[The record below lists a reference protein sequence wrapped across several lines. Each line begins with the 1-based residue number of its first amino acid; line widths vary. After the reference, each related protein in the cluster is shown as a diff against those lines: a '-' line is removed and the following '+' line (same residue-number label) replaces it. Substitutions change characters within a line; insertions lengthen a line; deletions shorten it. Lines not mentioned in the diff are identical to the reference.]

1 MDGNEAA
8 AYVSYAFTEVA
19 TIYPITPSSPM
30 ADHVD
35 AWATNGKKNLF
46 GQPVKLVEMQAES
59 GAAGA
64 MHGSL
69 ETGSLTSTYT
79 ASQGLLLM
87 IPPMYRIAGSQLP
100 GRIKTG
106 FFPKLDIT
114 GNYSYQLEKVE
125 FLPGT
130 DLKHDNY
137 GVEAGLVQNV
147 YSGSAVRKQYDVAKL
162 QHAIA
167 QLSVEH
173 TVDNM
178 IYAADVSYWSV
189 AANRNLYELSE
200 QFVQIVREL
209 YEIVNKRFEEGAISK
224 TDVLMVQNR
233 LKEAEL
239 QLNTNS
245 TNYKTALQ
253 SLNIM
258 MGVEPDAAVV
268 LTDSIQKVL
277 WVPKQEGLNK
287 ALERRADYQS
297 AIMGIEMAKL
307 QTDMARSK
315 YLPQLAVGIKEKYG
329 TTLLN
334 VDGKAQ
340 WATTAYAQINIPV
353 FHWGEM
359 RQNVRLSRTQE
370 WTKELERS
378 QLKDQVSKELNN
390 AWVNVIEISKKLEIV
405 YSSLDIAKDNLTL
418 NTFSYNEGKLPI
430 IDVLSAQVSW
440 LQAYTNVVS
449 VNYQYKVALAE
460 YAKALGGTD
469 R

>member
-1 MDGNEAA
+1 MKK
-8 AYVSYAFTEVA
+8 
-19 TIYPITPSSPM
+19 IYLIVGAM
-30 ADHVD
+30 LWGGIVD
-35 AWATNGKKNLF
+35 AQTLSVEQYRQKVLEYNQDIQKSQQAVNGALY
-46 GQPVKLVEMQAES
+46 
-59 GAAGA
+59 
-64 MHGSL
+64 SL
-69 ETGSLTSTYT
+69 KG
-79 ASQGLLLM
+79 
-87 IPPMYRIAGSQLP
+87 IR
-100 GRIKTG
+100 TG

-137 GVEAGLVQNV
+137 GVEAGLVQHV

>member
-1 MDGNEAA
+1 MKK
-8 AYVSYAFTEVA
+8 
-19 TIYPITPSSPM
+19 IYLIVG
-30 ADHVD
+30 AILWGGIVD
-35 AWATNGKKNLF
+35 AQTLSVEQYRQKVLEYNQDIQKSQQAVNGALY
-46 GQPVKLVEMQAES
+46 
-59 GAAGA
+59 
-64 MHGSL
+64 SL
-69 ETGSLTSTYT
+69 KG
-79 ASQGLLLM
+79 
-87 IPPMYRIAGSQLP
+87 
-100 GRIKTG
+100 IKTG

-114 GNYSYQLEKVE
+114 GNYSYKLEKVE

>member
-1 MDGNEAA
+1 MKK
-8 AYVSYAFTEVA
+8 
-19 TIYPITPSSPM
+19 IYLIVG
-30 ADHVD
+30 AILWGGIVD
-35 AWATNGKKNLF
+35 AQTLSVEQYRQKVLEYNQDIQKSQQAVNGALY
-46 GQPVKLVEMQAES
+46 
-59 GAAGA
+59 
-64 MHGSL
+64 SL
-69 ETGSLTSTYT
+69 KG
-79 ASQGLLLM
+79 
-87 IPPMYRIAGSQLP
+87 
-100 GRIKTG
+100 IKTG

-440 LQAYTNVVS
+440 LQSYTNVVS

>member
-1 MDGNEAA
+1 MKK
-8 AYVSYAFTEVA
+8 
-19 TIYPITPSSPM
+19 IYLIVG
-30 ADHVD
+30 AILWGGIVD
-35 AWATNGKKNLF
+35 AQTLSVEQYRQKVLEYNQDIQKSQQAVNGALY
-46 GQPVKLVEMQAES
+46 
-59 GAAGA
+59 
-64 MHGSL
+64 SL
-69 ETGSLTSTYT
+69 KG
-79 ASQGLLLM
+79 
-87 IPPMYRIAGSQLP
+87 
-100 GRIKTG
+100 IKTG

-378 QLKDQVSKELNN
+378 QLKDQASKELNN

>member
-1 MDGNEAA
+1 MDKNKRNEK
-8 AYVSYAFTEVA
+8 
-19 TIYPITPSSPM
+19 IYLIVG
-30 ADHVD
+30 AILWGGIVD
-35 AWATNGKKNLF
+35 AQTLSVEQYRQKVLEYNQDIQKSQQAVNGALY
-46 GQPVKLVEMQAES
+46 
-59 GAAGA
+59 
-64 MHGSL
+64 SL
-69 ETGSLTSTYT
+69 KG
-79 ASQGLLLM
+79 
-87 IPPMYRIAGSQLP
+87 
-100 GRIKTG
+100 IKTG

-460 YAKALGGTD
+460 YAKALGERTVESVRNNGADTG
-469 R
+469 RR

>member
-1 MDGNEAA
+1 MKK
-8 AYVSYAFTEVA
+8 
-19 TIYPITPSSPM
+19 IYLIVG
-30 ADHVD
+30 AILWGGIVD
-35 AWATNGKKNLF
+35 AQTLSVEQYRQKVLEYNQDIQKSQQAVNGALY
-46 GQPVKLVEMQAES
+46 
-59 GAAGA
+59 
-64 MHGSL
+64 SL
-69 ETGSLTSTYT
+69 KG
-79 ASQGLLLM
+79 
-87 IPPMYRIAGSQLP
+87 
-100 GRIKTG
+100 IKTG

-390 AWVNVIEISKKLEIV
+390 DWVNVIEISKKLEIV

>member
-1 MDGNEAA
+1 MKK
-8 AYVSYAFTEVA
+8 
-19 TIYPITPSSPM
+19 IYLIVG
-30 ADHVD
+30 AILWGGIVD
-35 AWATNGKKNLF
+35 AQTLSVEQYRQKVLEYNQDIQKSQQAVNGALY
-46 GQPVKLVEMQAES
+46 
-59 GAAGA
+59 
-64 MHGSL
+64 SL
-69 ETGSLTSTYT
+69 KG
-79 ASQGLLLM
+79 
-87 IPPMYRIAGSQLP
+87 
-100 GRIKTG
+100 IKTG

-268 LTDSIQKVL
+268 LADSIQKVL

>member
-1 MDGNEAA
+1 MKK
-8 AYVSYAFTEVA
+8 
-19 TIYPITPSSPM
+19 IYLIVG
-30 ADHVD
+30 AILWGGLVD
-35 AWATNGKKNLF
+35 AKTLSVEQYRQKVLEYNQDIQKSQQAVNGALY
-46 GQPVKLVEMQAES
+46 
-59 GAAGA
+59 
-64 MHGSL
+64 SL
-69 ETGSLTSTYT
+69 KG
-79 ASQGLLLM
+79 
-87 IPPMYRIAGSQLP
+87 
-100 GRIKTG
+100 IKTG

>member
-1 MDGNEAA
+1 MKK
-8 AYVSYAFTEVA
+8 
-19 TIYPITPSSPM
+19 IYLIVGAM
-30 ADHVD
+30 LWGGIVD
-35 AWATNGKKNLF
+35 AQTLSVEQYRQKVLEYNQDIQKSQQAVNGALY
-46 GQPVKLVEMQAES
+46 
-59 GAAGA
+59 
-64 MHGSL
+64 SL
-69 ETGSLTSTYT
+69 KG
-79 ASQGLLLM
+79 
-87 IPPMYRIAGSQLP
+87 IR
-100 GRIKTG
+100 TG

-268 LTDSIQKVL
+268 LTYSIQKVL

>member
-1 MDGNEAA
+1 MKK
-8 AYVSYAFTEVA
+8 
-19 TIYPITPSSPM
+19 IYLIVGAM
-30 ADHVD
+30 LWGGIVD
-35 AWATNGKKNLF
+35 AQTLSVEQYRQKVLEYNQDIQKSQQAVNGALY
-46 GQPVKLVEMQAES
+46 
-59 GAAGA
+59 
-64 MHGSL
+64 SL
-69 ETGSLTSTYT
+69 KG
-79 ASQGLLLM
+79 
-87 IPPMYRIAGSQLP
+87 IR
-100 GRIKTG
+100 TG

-390 AWVNVIEISKKLEIV
+390 AWVNVIEISQKLEIV

>member
-1 MDGNEAA
+1 MKK
-8 AYVSYAFTEVA
+8 
-19 TIYPITPSSPM
+19 IYLIVG
-30 ADHVD
+30 AILWGGIVD
-35 AWATNGKKNLF
+35 AQTLSVEQYRQKVLEYNQDIQKSQQAVNGALY
-46 GQPVKLVEMQAES
+46 
-59 GAAGA
+59 
-64 MHGSL
+64 SL
-69 ETGSLTSTYT
+69 KG
-79 ASQGLLLM
+79 
-87 IPPMYRIAGSQLP
+87 
-100 GRIKTG
+100 IKTG

-147 YSGSAVRKQYDVAKL
+147 YSGSTVRKQYDVAKL

>member
-1 MDGNEAA
+1 MKKIYLIVGAILWGGI
-8 AYVSYAFTEVA
+8 VYAQTLSVEQYRQKVLEYNQDIQKSQQA
-19 TIYPITPSSPM
+19 
-30 ADHVD
+30 V
-35 AWATNGKKNLF
+35 NGALY
-46 GQPVKLVEMQAES
+46 
-59 GAAGA
+59 
-64 MHGSL
+64 SL
-69 ETGSLTSTYT
+69 KG
-79 ASQGLLLM
+79 
-87 IPPMYRIAGSQLP
+87 
-100 GRIKTG
+100 IKTG

>member
-1 MDGNEAA
+1 MKK
-8 AYVSYAFTEVA
+8 
-19 TIYPITPSSPM
+19 IYLIVG
-30 ADHVD
+30 AILWGGIVD
-35 AWATNGKKNLF
+35 AQTLSVEQYRQKVLEYNQDIQKSQQAVNGALY
-46 GQPVKLVEMQAES
+46 
-59 GAAGA
+59 
-64 MHGSL
+64 SL
-69 ETGSLTSTYT
+69 KG
-79 ASQGLLLM
+79 
-87 IPPMYRIAGSQLP
+87 
-100 GRIKTG
+100 IKTG

-297 AIMGIEMAKL
+297 AIMRIEMAKL

>member
-1 MDGNEAA
+1 MKK
-8 AYVSYAFTEVA
+8 
-19 TIYPITPSSPM
+19 IYLIVG
-30 ADHVD
+30 AILWGGIVD
-35 AWATNGKKNLF
+35 AQTLS
-46 GQPVKLVEMQAES
+46 VEQYRQKVLEYNQDIQKSQQAVNP
-59 GAAGA
+59 ALY
-64 MHGSL
+64 SL
-69 ETGSLTSTYT
+69 KG
-79 ASQGLLLM
+79 
-87 IPPMYRIAGSQLP
+87 
-100 GRIKTG
+100 IKTG

>member
-1 MDGNEAA
+1 MKK
-8 AYVSYAFTEVA
+8 
-19 TIYPITPSSPM
+19 IYLIVGAM
-30 ADHVD
+30 LWGGIVD
-35 AWATNGKKNLF
+35 AQTLSVEQYRQKVLEYNQDIQKSQQAVNGALY
-46 GQPVKLVEMQAES
+46 
-59 GAAGA
+59 
-64 MHGSL
+64 SL
-69 ETGSLTSTYT
+69 KG
-79 ASQGLLLM
+79 
-87 IPPMYRIAGSQLP
+87 IR
-100 GRIKTG
+100 TG

-209 YEIVNKRFEEGAISK
+209 YEIVNKRFEEVAISK

>member
-1 MDGNEAA
+1 MKK
-8 AYVSYAFTEVA
+8 
-19 TIYPITPSSPM
+19 IYLIVG
-30 ADHVD
+30 AILWGGIVD
-35 AWATNGKKNLF
+35 AQTLSVEQYRQKVLEYNQDIQKSQQAVNGALY
-46 GQPVKLVEMQAES
+46 
-59 GAAGA
+59 
-64 MHGSL
+64 SL
-69 ETGSLTSTYT
+69 KG
-79 ASQGLLLM
+79 
-87 IPPMYRIAGSQLP
+87 
-100 GRIKTG
+100 IKTG

-353 FHWGEM
+353 VHWGEM

-449 VNYQYKVALAE
+449 VKYQYKVALAE

>member
-1 MDGNEAA
+1 MKK
-8 AYVSYAFTEVA
+8 
-19 TIYPITPSSPM
+19 IYLIVG
-30 ADHVD
+30 AILWGGIVD
-35 AWATNGKKNLF
+35 AQTLSVEQYRQKVLEYNQDIQKSQQAVNGALY
-46 GQPVKLVEMQAES
+46 
-59 GAAGA
+59 
-64 MHGSL
+64 SL
-69 ETGSLTSTYT
+69 KG
-79 ASQGLLLM
+79 
-87 IPPMYRIAGSQLP
+87 
-100 GRIKTG
+100 IKTG

-460 YAKALGGTD
+460 YAKALGGPD

>member
-1 MDGNEAA
+1 MKK
-8 AYVSYAFTEVA
+8 
-19 TIYPITPSSPM
+19 IYLIVG
-30 ADHVD
+30 AILWGGIVD
-35 AWATNGKKNLF
+35 AQTLSVEQYRQKVLEYNQDIQKSQQAVNGALY
-46 GQPVKLVEMQAES
+46 
-59 GAAGA
+59 
-64 MHGSL
+64 SL
-69 ETGSLTSTYT
+69 KG
-79 ASQGLLLM
+79 
-87 IPPMYRIAGSQLP
+87 
-100 GRIKTG
+100 IKTG

-200 QFVQIVREL
+200 LFVQIVREL

>member
-1 MDGNEAA
+1 MKK
-8 AYVSYAFTEVA
+8 
-19 TIYPITPSSPM
+19 IYLIVG
-30 ADHVD
+30 AILWGGIVD
-35 AWATNGKKNLF
+35 AQTLS
-46 GQPVKLVEMQAES
+46 VEQYRQKVLEYNQDIQKSQQAVD
-59 GAAGA
+59 GALY
-64 MHGSL
+64 SL
-69 ETGSLTSTYT
+69 KG
-79 ASQGLLLM
+79 
-87 IPPMYRIAGSQLP
+87 
-100 GRIKTG
+100 IKTG

>member
-1 MDGNEAA
+1 MKK
-8 AYVSYAFTEVA
+8 
-19 TIYPITPSSPM
+19 IYLIVGAM
-30 ADHVD
+30 LWGGIVD
-35 AWATNGKKNLF
+35 AQTLSVEQYRQKVLEYNQDIQKSQQAVNGALY
-46 GQPVKLVEMQAES
+46 
-59 GAAGA
+59 
-64 MHGSL
+64 SL
-69 ETGSLTSTYT
+69 KG
-79 ASQGLLLM
+79 
-87 IPPMYRIAGSQLP
+87 IR
-100 GRIKTG
+100 TG

-449 VNYQYKVALAE
+449 VNYQYKVAWAE

>member
-1 MDGNEAA
+1 MKK
-8 AYVSYAFTEVA
+8 
-19 TIYPITPSSPM
+19 IYLIVG
-30 ADHVD
+30 AILWGGIVD
-35 AWATNGKKNLF
+35 AQTLSVEQYRQKVLEYNQDIQKSQQAVNGALY
-46 GQPVKLVEMQAES
+46 
-59 GAAGA
+59 
-64 MHGSL
+64 SL
-69 ETGSLTSTYT
+69 KG
-79 ASQGLLLM
+79 
-87 IPPMYRIAGSQLP
+87 
-100 GRIKTG
+100 IKTG

-125 FLPGT
+125 FLHGT

>member
-1 MDGNEAA
+1 MKK
-8 AYVSYAFTEVA
+8 
-19 TIYPITPSSPM
+19 IYLIVG
-30 ADHVD
+30 AILWGGIVD
-35 AWATNGKKNLF
+35 AQTLSVEQYRQKVLEYNQDIQKSQQAVNGALY
-46 GQPVKLVEMQAES
+46 
-59 GAAGA
+59 
-64 MHGSL
+64 SL
-69 ETGSLTSTYT
+69 KG
-79 ASQGLLLM
+79 
-87 IPPMYRIAGSQLP
+87 IR
-100 GRIKTG
+100 TG

>member
-1 MDGNEAA
+1 MKK
-8 AYVSYAFTEVA
+8 
-19 TIYPITPSSPM
+19 IYLIVG
-30 ADHVD
+30 AILWGGIVD
-35 AWATNGKKNLF
+35 AQTLSVEQYRQKVLEYNQDIQKSQQAVNGALY
-46 GQPVKLVEMQAES
+46 
-59 GAAGA
+59 
-64 MHGSL
+64 SL
-69 ETGSLTSTYT
+69 KG
-79 ASQGLLLM
+79 
-87 IPPMYRIAGSQLP
+87 
-100 GRIKTG
+100 IKTG

-405 YSSLDIAKDNLTL
+405 DSSLDIAKDNLTL

-430 IDVLSAQVSW
+430 IDVLSAPVSW
-440 LQAYTNVVS
+440 LQAYTKVVS

>member
-1 MDGNEAA
+1 MKK
-8 AYVSYAFTEVA
+8 
-19 TIYPITPSSPM
+19 IYLIVGAM
-30 ADHVD
+30 LWGGIVD
-35 AWATNGKKNLF
+35 AQTLSVEQYRQKVLEYNQDIQKSQQAVNGALY
-46 GQPVKLVEMQAES
+46 
-59 GAAGA
+59 
-64 MHGSL
+64 SL
-69 ETGSLTSTYT
+69 KG
-79 ASQGLLLM
+79 
-87 IPPMYRIAGSQLP
+87 IR
-100 GRIKTG
+100 TG

-258 MGVEPDAAVV
+258 MGVEPHAALV

>member
-1 MDGNEAA
+1 MKK
-8 AYVSYAFTEVA
+8 
-19 TIYPITPSSPM
+19 IYLIVG
-30 ADHVD
+30 AILWGGIVD
-35 AWATNGKKNLF
+35 AQTLSVEQYRQKVLEYNQDIQKSQQAVNGALY
-46 GQPVKLVEMQAES
+46 
-59 GAAGA
+59 
-64 MHGSL
+64 SL
-69 ETGSLTSTYT
+69 KG
-79 ASQGLLLM
+79 
-87 IPPMYRIAGSQLP
+87 
-100 GRIKTG
+100 IKTG

-378 QLKDQVSKELNN
+378 QLKHQVSKELNN

>member
-1 MDGNEAA
+1 MKK
-8 AYVSYAFTEVA
+8 
-19 TIYPITPSSPM
+19 IYLIVG
-30 ADHVD
+30 AILWGGIVD
-35 AWATNGKKNLF
+35 AQTLSVEQYRQKVLEYNQDIQKSQQAVNGALY
-46 GQPVKLVEMQAES
+46 
-59 GAAGA
+59 
-64 MHGSL
+64 SL
-69 ETGSLTSTYT
+69 KG
-79 ASQGLLLM
+79 
-87 IPPMYRIAGSQLP
+87 
-100 GRIKTG
+100 IKTG

-307 QTDMARSK
+307 QTDLARSK

-329 TTLLN
+329 TTLLT

>member
-1 MDGNEAA
+1 MKK
-8 AYVSYAFTEVA
+8 
-19 TIYPITPSSPM
+19 IYLIVGAM
-30 ADHVD
+30 LWGGIVD
-35 AWATNGKKNLF
+35 AQTLSVEQYRQKVLEYNQDIQKSQQAVNGALY
-46 GQPVKLVEMQAES
+46 
-59 GAAGA
+59 
-64 MHGSL
+64 SL
-69 ETGSLTSTYT
+69 KG
-79 ASQGLLLM
+79 
-87 IPPMYRIAGSQLP
+87 IR
-100 GRIKTG
+100 TG

-297 AIMGIEMAKL
+297 AIMEMAKL

>member
-1 MDGNEAA
+1 MKK
-8 AYVSYAFTEVA
+8 
-19 TIYPITPSSPM
+19 IYLIVGAM
-30 ADHVD
+30 LWGGIVD
-35 AWATNGKKNLF
+35 AQTLSVEQYRQKVLEYNQDIQKSQQAVNGALY
-46 GQPVKLVEMQAES
+46 
-59 GAAGA
+59 
-64 MHGSL
+64 SL
-69 ETGSLTSTYT
+69 KG
-79 ASQGLLLM
+79 
-87 IPPMYRIAGSQLP
+87 IR
-100 GRIKTG
+100 TG

-334 VDGKAQ
+334 VAGKDQ
-340 WATTAYAQINIPV
+340 WATTAYAHINIPV

>member
-1 MDGNEAA
+1 MKK
-8 AYVSYAFTEVA
+8 
-19 TIYPITPSSPM
+19 IYLIVG
-30 ADHVD
+30 AILWGGIVD
-35 AWATNGKKNLF
+35 AQTLSVEQYRQKVLEYNQDIQKSQQAVNGALY
-46 GQPVKLVEMQAES
+46 
-59 GAAGA
+59 
-64 MHGSL
+64 SL
-69 ETGSLTSTYT
+69 KG
-79 ASQGLLLM
+79 
-87 IPPMYRIAGSQLP
+87 
-100 GRIKTG
+100 IKTG

-440 LQAYTNVVS
+440 LQAYTTVVS

>member
-1 MDGNEAA
+1 MKK
-8 AYVSYAFTEVA
+8 
-19 TIYPITPSSPM
+19 IYLIVG
-30 ADHVD
+30 AILWGGIVD
-35 AWATNGKKNLF
+35 AQTLSVEQYRQKVLEYNQDIQKSQQAVNGALY
-46 GQPVKLVEMQAES
+46 
-59 GAAGA
+59 
-64 MHGSL
+64 SL
-69 ETGSLTSTYT
+69 KG
-79 ASQGLLLM
+79 
-87 IPPMYRIAGSQLP
+87 
-100 GRIKTG
+100 IKTG

-233 LKEAEL
+233 LKEAVL

-245 TNYKTALQ
+245 TNYKSALQ